1 MQTKIFNSFFF
12 QYGRYLQ
19 YDLIHSLEQ
28 KTRLGRNID
37 LLITF
42 RKQFDIII
50 TSNLSE
56 KEAEHLKKVIKK
68 AVDDYIGDHK
78 NECLDIDLTS
88 ICCSSFNYGALFEED
103 FKEIFTSFRVSCSDF
118 KKIDAIEHEE
128 NSQEFA
134 KDKDERSVLIQA
146 LLEFNNAL
154 SHIFTSVYHGNDDL
168 GNINKAKNHLYRG
181 TLDNYKMFIRLS
193 IKSVKQ
199 KNPKLFEEFKDI
211 RIQELLHLGKDVQG
225 KVINNEYLHK
235 QYKELYNKSLSYL
248 DEKSNSQTLA

>member
-1 MQTKIFNSFFF
+1 MRTKIFNSFFF

-28 KTRLGRNID
+28 KTRLGRSVD
-37 LLITF
+37 LLTIF
-42 RKQFDIII
+42 RKQFDVII
-50 TSNLSE
+50 TSDLSE
-56 KEAEHLKKVIKK
+56 EEVEYSKEVIKK

-78 NECLDIDLTS
+78 NKCLDIDLTS
-88 ICCSSFNYGALFEED
+88 ICCSSFNYDALFEED
-103 FKEIFTSFRVSCSDF
+103 FKEIFTSFRISCGDF
-118 KKIDAIEHEE
+118 KIIDAIEHEE
-128 NSQEFA
+128 NSQKFV
-134 KDKDERSVLIQA
+134 KDKNGRSVLIQA

-154 SHIFTSVYHGNDDL
+154 SHIFVSAYHGNDNL

-199 KNPKLFEEFKDI
+199 KNPELFEEFKDI
-211 RIQELLHLGKDVQG
+211 RMQELLYLGKDVQG

-235 QYKELYNKSLSYL
+235 QYKELYNKSLPYL
-248 DEKSNSQTLA
+248 DKKSNSQTLA

>member
-19 YDLIHSLEQ
+19 YDLIHSLQQ
-28 KTRLGRNID
+28 KTKIGRNVD
-37 LLITF
+37 LLIEF
-42 RKQFDIII
+42 REFFKLLVSSKLKQEE
-50 TSNLSE
+50 E
-56 KEAEHLKKVIKK
+56 KEGLDSLKIDIKN
-68 AVDDYIGDHK
+68 YIGNK
-78 NECLDIDLTS
+78 QRECLDIEIDKISRSTFDYNILLTQ
-88 ICCSSFNYGALFEED
+88 D
-103 FKEIFTSFRVSCSDF
+103 FKDLLSDF
-118 KKIDAIEHEE
+118 CISCLDFRIIDTIEHDEG
-128 NSQEFA
+128 QEFA
-134 KDKDERSVLIQA
+134 KDKNRRSVLIQA

-211 RIQELLHLGKDVQG
+211 RMQELLYLGKDVQG

-235 QYKELYNKSLSYL
+235 QYKELYNKSLPYL
-248 DEKSNSQTLA
+248 DKKSNSQTLA

>member
-68 AVDDYIGDHK
+68 AVDDYI
-78 NECLDIDLTS
+78 
-88 ICCSSFNYGALFEED
+88 
-103 FKEIFTSFRVSCSDF
+103 
-118 KKIDAIEHEE
+118 
-128 NSQEFA
+128 
-134 KDKDERSVLIQA
+134 
-146 LLEFNNAL
+146 
-154 SHIFTSVYHGNDDL
+154 
-168 GNINKAKNHLYRG
+168 
-181 TLDNYKMFIRLS
+181 
-193 IKSVKQ
+193 
-199 KNPKLFEEFKDI
+199 
-211 RIQELLHLGKDVQG
+211 
-225 KVINNEYLHK
+225 
-235 QYKELYNKSLSYL
+235 
-248 DEKSNSQTLA
+248 

>member
-78 NECLDIDLTS
+78 NEC
-88 ICCSSFNYGALFEED
+88 
-103 FKEIFTSFRVSCSDF
+103 
-118 KKIDAIEHEE
+118 
-128 NSQEFA
+128 
-134 KDKDERSVLIQA
+134 
-146 LLEFNNAL
+146 
-154 SHIFTSVYHGNDDL
+154 
-168 GNINKAKNHLYRG
+168 
-181 TLDNYKMFIRLS
+181 
-193 IKSVKQ
+193 
-199 KNPKLFEEFKDI
+199 
-211 RIQELLHLGKDVQG
+211 
-225 KVINNEYLHK
+225 
-235 QYKELYNKSLSYL
+235 
-248 DEKSNSQTLA
+248 